1 MYGVI
6 REAKKNP
13 SIGKVLGAIGGT
25 GAIFTE
31 QFLDLTAFSDEK
43 LKLLLHTPASAIG
56 SSRYPLYEEDYA
68 KMPEIFKK
76 HHIGYVLLNGGNGTM
91 DACEHIYEVCRDH
104 GIGVAG
110 IPKTVDNDIAMTDHV
125 PGYGSAARYLAATTQ
140 EVGEDVKSLPIHVSV
155 IEAMGRNAGWITAAS
170 ALDRKSVV

>member
-1 MYGVI
+1 MADNLLVVHGGGPTAVINASLYGVI

-76 HHIGYVLLNGGNGTM
+76 HHIGYVLLNGGM
-91 DACEHIYEVCRDH
+91 
-104 GIGVAG
+104 
-110 IPKTVDNDIAMTDHV
+110 
-125 PGYGSAARYLAATTQ
+125 
-140 EVGEDVKSLPIHVSV
+140 
-155 IEAMGRNAGWITAAS
+155 
-170 ALDRKSVV
+170 

>member
-1 MYGVI
+1 MADNLLVVHGGGPTAVINASLYGVI

-91 DACEHIYEVCRDH
+91 DSC
-104 GIGVAG
+104 
-110 IPKTVDNDIAMTDHV
+110 
-125 PGYGSAARYLAATTQ
+125 
-140 EVGEDVKSLPIHVSV
+140 
-155 IEAMGRNAGWITAAS
+155 
-170 ALDRKSVV
+170 